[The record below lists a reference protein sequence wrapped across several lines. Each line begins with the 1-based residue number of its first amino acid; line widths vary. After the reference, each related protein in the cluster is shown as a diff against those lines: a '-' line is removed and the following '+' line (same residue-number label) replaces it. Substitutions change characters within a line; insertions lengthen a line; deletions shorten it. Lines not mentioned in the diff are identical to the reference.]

1 MSAFWNWYIILFVV
15 ANVVGIVWLLLATAR
30 GKRGAIE
37 EATTGHVW
45 DEDLQELNNPLPL
58 WWLGLFLI
66 SVVFTACYLAFYP
79 GLGSTAGALGW
90 TSNKEVAADLAE
102 NNRKLET
109 VFARFRNQPIEHLEH
124 DQQALTL
131 GHNVFVNNC
140 AACHG
145 SDARGAKGY
154 PNLTDSDWLYGG
166 ASDTVMTTI
175 AKGRNGIM
183 PPWGPALGDQGV
195 EEVANYVL
203 TLSGQNADA
212 ALAAAGK
219 ARFATLCVA
228 CHGTEGKG
236 NQMLGAP
243 NLTDNIWLYG
253 GTLDDIKATIKN
265 GRNGRMPAWEST
277 LGPDR
282 IRLAAAWLLAQT
294 PHVETTAAVESAATV
309 TPTAPAAAGEVKQP

>member
-1 MSAFWNWYIILFVV
+1 MSAFWNWYIVLFVV
-15 ANVVGIVWLLLATAR
+15 ANVVGIVWLLLVTAR
-30 GKRGAIE
+30 RKRGEISQD
-37 EATTGHVW
+37 TTGHVW

-66 SVVFTACYLAFYP
+66 SVVFSGCYLAFYP
-79 GLGSTAGALGW
+79 GLGANAGVLDW
-90 TSNKEVAADLAE
+90 TSNKEVAADLAD

-154 PNLTDSDWLYGG
+154 PNLTDNDWLYGG
-166 ASDTVMTTI
+166 APDTVVATI
-175 AKGRNGIM
+175 AKGRNGVM
-183 PPWGPALGDQGV
+183 PPWGAVLGDQGV

-203 TLSGQNADA
+203 TLSGQKADV

-219 ARFATLCVA
+219 VRFATTCIA
-228 CHGTEGKG
+228 CHGPEGKG
-236 NQMLGAP
+236 NPALGAP
-243 NLTDNIWLYG
+243 NLTDNVWLYG
-253 GTLDDIKATIKN
+253 NTLDEIEATIKN
-265 GRNGRMPAWEST
+265 GRNGHMPAWESV
-277 LGPDR
+277 LGADR
-282 IRLAAAWLLAQT
+282 VRLAAAWVLAQA
-294 PHVETTAAVESAATV
+294 PHVEAN
-309 TPTAPAAAGEVKQP
+309 PAAEATPPAASASETKQP

>member
-1 MSAFWNWYIILFVV
+1 MSAFWNWYITALVV
-15 ANVVGIVWLLLATAR
+15 ANIVGIVWLLLATAR
-30 GKRGAIE
+30 RKRGEIAQD
-37 EATTGHVW
+37 TTGHVW

-79 GLGSTAGALGW
+79 GLGSTEGALGW

-102 NNRKLET
+102 NNRKLEA
-109 VFARFRNQPIEHLEH
+109 VFARFRDQPIEQLEH

-154 PNLTDSDWLYGG
+154 PNLTDADWLYGG
-166 ASDTVMTTI
+166 APDTVVATI
-175 AKGRNGIM
+175 AKGRNGVM
-183 PPWGPALGDQGV
+183 PPWGPALGDKGV

-203 TLSGQNADA
+203 TLSGQKADE

-219 ARFATLCVA
+219 ARFMTMCIA
-228 CHGTEGKG
+228 CHGVEGKG
-236 NQMLGAP
+236 NPVLGAP
-243 NLTDNIWLYG
+243 NLTDDVWLYG
-253 GTLDDIKATIKN
+253 GTLADIEASIKN
-265 GRNGRMPAWEST
+265 GRNGRMPAWENV
-277 LGPDR
+277 LGADR
-282 IRLAAAWLLAQT
+282 VRLAAAWVLAQG
-294 PHVETTAAVESAATV
+294 PHADS
-309 TPTAPAAAGEVKQP
+309 APAASAPATPTPAGEAKQP

>member
-1 MSAFWNWYIILFVV
+1 MSAFWNWYIIALVV

-30 GKRGAIE
+30 RKRGVVE
-37 EATTGHVW
+37 QATTGHIW
-45 DEDLQELNNPLPL
+45 DGDLQELNNPLPL

-79 GLGSTAGALGW
+79 GLGSTVGALGW
-90 TSNKEVAADLAE
+90 TSNKEVAADLDE
-102 NNRKLET
+102 NRRKLEA
-109 VFARFRNQPIEHLEH
+109 VFARFRDQPIEQLER
-124 DQQALTL
+124 DPQAQTL

-154 PNLTDSDWLYGG
+154 PNLTDGDWLYGG
-166 ASDTVMTTI
+166 TPDTVVASI
-175 AKGRNGIM
+175 AKGRHGTM
-183 PPWGPALGDQGV
+183 PPWAAVLGDQGI

-219 ARFATLCVA
+219 ARFTATCIA
-228 CHGTEGKG
+228 CHGPEGKG
-236 NQMLGAP
+236 NPLLGAP

-253 GTLDDIKATIKN
+253 GTLDDIKASI
-265 GRNGRMPAWEST
+265 RNGRSGSMPAWENV
-277 LGPDR
+277 LGMDR
-282 IRLAAAWLLAQT
+282 VRLAAAWVLAQA
-294 PHVETTAAVESAATV
+294 PRAETATAA
-309 TPTAPAAAGEVKQP
+309 APAAGEAGQP